1 MARYDRIALV
11 PAPPREQ
18 AFPAWSVLKDLEGQ
32 ERAEELARR
41 ARLRFLALRPVRRL
55 LRQRGDALPVSSY
68 ERQIEGVREEL
79 GHLSARD
86 PERAQLA
93 DFLHRIE
100 QQAPLA
106 VVAATLDMGEV
117 AEEAGHFAAA
127 DEYYRTALELA
138 AQQGLLPERVI
149 GLRLLGRIARKAGQW
164 EVADARFREAQALAL
179 QLGDRRQWA
188 RCAEAL
194 GVVWRYAGEPE
205 RASHVLEEA
214 LAQGRSWQDGF
225 VLAVASAAL
234 SLHMLALGRPD
245 AAVEHGWTA
254 LRLLERGER
263 NALLLN
269 LGLAFRHL
277 GLYPAAE
284 RCYQLAAREAAAA
297 GCRVRAQALH
307 ALVAAEAGATDAFR
321 ERRQRLLEAAPA
333 PVSEPDLAADLHLE
347 LGRGCLLAGLL
358 ADARA
363 HAREVLALRRWERLP
378 EFELRAN
385 ELLHLADEVAAGH
398 VAAARPTL
406 EPAPR
411 SREVA
416 GELEAMGRMALAR

>member
-1 MARYDRIALV
+1 MARYDRIAPL

-18 AFPAWSVLKDLEGQ
+18 AFSGWSVLKDLAGK
-32 ERAEELARR
+32 ERDGELARR

-55 LRQRGDALPVSSY
+55 LRQRIDAITAASFA
-68 ERQIEGVREEL
+68 RQIEGVREEL

-86 PERAQLA
+86 PERARLA

-100 QQAPLA
+100 QRAPLA

-117 AEEAGHFAAA
+117 AEGAGHFAAA
-127 DEYYRTALELA
+127 EEYYRTALELA
-138 AQQGLLPERVI
+138 EQHGLLPERVI
-149 GLRLLGRIARKAGQW
+149 GVRLLGRIARKAGQW

-179 QLGDRRQWA
+179 RLGDRRQWA

-194 GVVWRYAGEPE
+194 GVVWRYAGKPE
-205 RASHVLEEA
+205 QASHVLEEA
-214 LAQGRSWQDGF
+214 LARGRSWQDSF
-225 VLAVASAAL
+225 VIAVASAAL

-263 NALLLN
+263 NGPLLS

-284 RCYQLAAREAAAA
+284 RCYQLAAREATAG
-297 GCRVRAQALH
+297 GCRIRAQALH
-307 ALVAAEAGATDAFR
+307 ALVAAEAGDTGTFR
-321 ERRQRLLEAAPA
+321 ERRQRLVAQAPA
-333 PVSEPDLAADLHLE
+333 PVSEPDLAAELHLE
-347 LGRGCLLAGLL
+347 LGRGCLLAGML
-358 ADARA
+358 ADARL
-363 HAREVLALRRWERLP
+363 HAREVLALGRWERMP
-378 EFELRAN
+378 EYELHAN
-385 ELLHLADEVAAGH
+385 ELLRLADGVASGQL
-398 VAAARPTL
+398 AAPRHTL
-406 EPAPR
+406 VPAPR

-416 GELEAMGRMALAR
+416 GELEAMGRMALTR